1 MSRMISTEVAEA
13 AEGTGEL
20 PPPLRYGIVAGEPPA
35 LLGTAGE
42 PLALAREETPPQL
55 HEGIVAGGPPA
66 LLGPADEPLALAT
79 EERPRQ
85 MRLFPPPKPLTERFG
100 AEFFRAIPEV
110 PGVYRMFDGEG
121 RIIYIGQSQNLRD
134 RLNSYRHVHP
144 ERDSRKTVRLVHEVR
159 RIEWEI
165 CDSPASARLR
175 ENELLRTVRP
185 RFNRVNVWPWACF
198 YLAWRECPEGIAAAV
213 PPASP
218 PASSGG
224 VSPPGSTRG
233 ETPRELAA
241 EDGCGTGEGRE
252 SVHALELALLR
263 EPAAG
268 DGWACHGAFK
278 GGAKFAYAG
287 LLRLLCFTLGAPAR
301 IETLPLNLL
310 GSTPPREYR
319 IPLRWADGQA
329 VAPLL
334 RAYLAGHSTELVAV
348 LLRAVTSGPPGH
360 RFEEALLLD
369 DLLTLE
375 SFFRTGPQ
383 RGRRLRFL
391 HGLPEGLMTPEQL
404 VDLLAVTERAERDGE
419 PELV

>member
-1 MSRMISTEVAEA
+1 MSRMISTEIAELTEG
-13 AEGTGEL
+13 AEEAL
-20 PPPLRYGIVAGEPPA
+20 PSLAGEA
-35 LLGTAGE
+35 
-42 PLALAREETPPQL
+42 
-55 HEGIVAGGPPA
+55 VAGGPPA
-66 LLGPADEPLALAT
+66 LP

-85 MRLFPPPKPLTERFG
+85 LRLFAPPKPLTERFG
-100 AEFFRAIPEV
+100 PEFFRAIPAV
-110 PGVYRMFDGEG
+110 PGVYRMFDGAG

-175 ENELLRTVRP
+175 ENELLRTLRP

-198 YLAWRECPEGIAAAV
+198 YLAWREG
-213 PPASP
+213 SP
-218 PASSGG
+218 
-224 VSPPGSTRG
+224 
-233 ETPRELAA
+233 
-241 EDGCGTGEGRE
+241 GTADGEGGNAG
-252 SVHALELALLR
+252 SALELALLR

-268 DGWACHGAFK
+268 EGWNCHGAFK

-287 LLRLLCFTLGAPAR
+287 LLRLLCFTLHAPAR

-319 IPLRWADGQA
+319 VPPCWADGQA

-334 RAYLAGHSTELVAV
+334 RAYLTGHSTELVAV
-348 LLRAVTSGPPGH
+348 LLRAVASGPPGH

-383 RGRRLRFL
+383 RVRRLQFL
-391 HGLPEGLMTPEQL
+391 HGLPAGLLTPEQL
-404 VDLLAVTERAERDGE
+404 VDLLAVTEPGVRDGE
-419 PELV
+419 G

>member
-1 MSRMISTEVAEA
+1 MFRMISTEA
-13 AEGTGEL
+13 AVSSDGEEEESL
-20 PPPLRYGIVAGEPPA
+20 SSVAGGAAAGGTPA
-35 LLGTAGE
+35 LLG
-42 PLALAREETPPQL
+42 Q
-55 HEGIVAGGPPA
+55 
-66 LLGPADEPLALAT
+66 
-79 EERPRQ
+79 RPRQ
-85 MRLFPPPKPLTERFG
+85 MRLFAPPKPLTERFG
-100 AEFFRAIPEV
+100 AEFFRAIPAV

-121 RIIYIGQSQNLRD
+121 RILYIGQSQNLRD

-175 ENELLRTVRP
+175 ENELLRTLRP

-198 YLAWRECPEGIAAAV
+198 YLAWRECPQRDALPVAQ
-213 PPASP
+213 ASS

-224 VSPPGSTRG
+224 VSPPVGTRG
-233 ETPRELAA
+233 ETPRELAGGDA
-241 EDGCGTGEGRE
+241 CGTGDR
-252 SVHALELALLR
+252 HAPVLELALLR

-319 IPLRWADGQA
+319 VPPCWPDGQP

-334 RAYLAGHSTELVAV
+334 RAYLGGQSTELVAV

-391 HGLPEGLMTPEQL
+391 HGLPEGLLTPEQL

-419 PELV
+419 AEVM

>member
-1 MSRMISTEVAEA
+1 MSRMISTEA
-13 AEGTGEL
+13 AVPSEGQGGS
-20 PPPLRYGIVAGEPPA
+20 PPPVRD
-35 LLGTAGE
+35 
-42 PLALAREETPPQL
+42 
-55 HEGIVAGGPPA
+55 GIVAGGPPA
-66 LLGPADEPLALAT
+66 LP

-85 MRLFPPPKPLTERFG
+85 LRLFAPPKPLTERFG
-100 AEFFRAIPEV
+100 AEFFRAIPAV

-175 ENELLRTVRP
+175 ENELLRTLRP

-198 YLAWRECPEGIAAAV
+198 YLAWRECPPSAV
-213 PPASP
+213 GLVPQASP

-224 VSPPGSTRG
+224 VSPPVGTRG
-233 ETPRELAA
+233 ETPRELAGGDA
-241 EDGCGTGEGRE
+241 CGTGEVRE
-252 SVHALELALLR
+252 AAPVLELALLR

-287 LLRLLCFTLGAPAR
+287 LLRLLCFTLHAPAR

-319 IPLRWADGQA
+319 VPPCWADGQA

-348 LLRAVTSGPPGH
+348 LLRAVTSGPPAH

-383 RGRRLRFL
+383 RGRRLQHL
-391 HGLPEGLMTPEQL
+391 HGLPEGLLTPEQL
-404 VDLLAVTERAERDGE
+404 VDLLAVTEPSERDAE
-419 PELV
+419 SVLV